1 MSARSNKDPA
11 PPAADGA
18 LLLDGAGPETEQA
31 WIAVIRKMDE
41 TYAELV
47 TQQIELEAKND
58 ALEEAQAFI
67 AGVMASMTDVL
78 IACDLTGRIEQVNL
92 AAERLFGRS
101 ASALLELKLADLL
114 APDSPTG
121 FPDIL
126 ATVARRQR
134 IVDRD
139 FAFATPEG
147 PLPVSLNGAIRFD
160 SRGRAVGLVL
170 TGRPMGELR
179 KAYSDLAAAHERL
192 KQTQQQLVHSEKMA
206 SLGRLVA
213 GVAHELNNP
222 ISFVYGNAHAMQRY
236 GERLVAYVDALH
248 GAPAPGAVAD
258 LRTQLKIDRT
268 LAELAPT
275 IAGMLEGAE
284 RVRDIVADLRRFS
297 SDRKQ
302 ASEPVD
308 MAALARSA
316 LDWVAKAQSPTVE
329 TLLTLP
335 DGLEVTGHP
344 GQLHQMMMNLIQN
357 AVDAM
362 DGRPDGRLEISG
374 HTFAGQVVMRVRDT
388 GPGIPPEIASRI
400 FDPFFT
406 TKPVGKGTGLGLS
419 ISYRIVQE
427 HDGTLEAGNHPAGGA
442 VMTLSLPSAT
452 GLAPPPMTRR
462 HAHRRGPT
470 IMSVRS

>member
-1 MSARSNKDPA
+1 MPVHSSSLVPVSMSASGSKGRAHDPA
-11 PPAADGA
+11 AGGLGIDAAAA
-18 LLLDGAGPETEQA
+18 LSADAEQA

-47 TQQIELEAKND
+47 TQQVELENKNA

-67 AGVMASMTDVL
+67 AGVMASMTDAL
-78 IACDLTGRIEQVNL
+78 IACDLTGRIEQVNV
-92 AAERLFGRS
+92 AAERLLGRS
-101 ASALLELKLADLL
+101 GSDLLELRLADLL
-114 APDSPTG
+114 APETPTG
-121 FPDIL
+121 FADVL
-126 ATVARRQR
+126 AIVAKRQR

-147 PLPVSLNGAIRFD
+147 PLPVSVNGAIRFD
-160 SRGRAVGLVL
+160 SRGRAVGIVL
-170 TGRPMGELR
+170 MGRPIGELR

-192 KQTQQQLVHSEKMA
+192 KQAQQQLVHAEKMA

-222 ISFVYGNAHAMQRY
+222 ISFVYGNAHALKRY
-236 GERLVAYVDALH
+236 GERLVSYVDALH
-248 GAPAPGAVAD
+248 GPAPARAD
-258 LRTQLKIDRT
+258 LRAELKIDRT
-268 LAELAPT
+268 LREMAPT

-297 SDRKQ
+297 SDRRQ

-308 MAALARSA
+308 MAALVRSS
-316 LDWVAKAQSPTVE
+316 LEWVAKAQSPAVDTTFQLVGP
-329 TLLTLP
+329 L
-335 DGLEVTGHP
+335 DVIGHP

-362 DGRPDGRLEISG
+362 EGAGDRRLLIAGERRGDRVVISV
-374 HTFAGQVVMRVRDT
+374 QDS
-388 GPGIPPEIASRI
+388 GPGISAEIASRI

-427 HDGTLEAGNHPAGGA
+427 HDGLLEAGNHPGGGA
-442 VMTLSLPSAT
+442 VMRVTLPA
-452 GLAPPPMTRR
+452 APMEKQP
-462 HAHRRGPT
+462 
-470 IMSVRS
+470 

>member
-1 MSARSNKDPA
+1 MSARSQKDLA
-11 PPAADGA
+11 PPPHAAA
-18 LLLDGAGPETEQA
+18 LLLDGAGPAGAEAEQA

-47 TQQIELEAKND
+47 AQQVELETKND

-78 IACDLTGRIEQVNL
+78 IACDLTGQIEQVNM
-92 AAERLFGRS
+92 AAERLFGRT
-101 ASALLELKLADLL
+101 AAGLLDLKLADLL

-121 FPDIL
+121 FADIL
-126 ATVARRQR
+126 ATVAKRQR

-139 FAFATPEG
+139 FAFLTPEG
-147 PLPVSLNGAIRFD
+147 ALPVSVNGAIRFD

-192 KQTQQQLVHSEKMA
+192 KQTQQQLIQAEKMA

-236 GERLVAYVDALH
+236 GERLITYLDALH
-248 GAPAPGAVAD
+248 DAPAPGAVAA
-258 LRTQLKIDRT
+258 LRTELKIDRT
-268 LAELAPT
+268 VADLAPT

-297 SDRKQ
+297 SDRKE
-302 ASEPVD
+302 ACEPVD
-308 MAALARSA
+308 LGALVRSA
-316 LDWVAKAQSPTVE
+316 LDWVAKARAPEVE
-329 TLLTLP
+329 TSLTLA
-335 DGLEVTGHP
+335 DGLDVIGHP
-344 GQLHQMMMNLIQN
+344 GHLHQVMMNLIQN

-362 DGRPDGRLEISG
+362 DGRPVRRLEITG
-374 HTFAGQVVMRVRDT
+374 HIRAGRVVVAVRDT

-427 HDGTLEAGNHPAGGA
+427 HDGTLEASTHPEGGA
-442 VMTLSLPSAT
+442 ILTLSLPAA
-452 GLAPPPMTRR
+452 GGERP
-462 HAHRRGPT
+462 
-470 IMSVRS
+470 